1 MISLAHQEPKQKPGW
16 QLYLALAGI
25 ALLYIG
31 FAVRKAALGIDFTDE
46 GLYVAAPLRLKMG
59 EPLFSSEIMTL
70 LCPFEFISQVFFH
83 IFASPTL
90 HQLRLCGWAIHI
102 GVYLAFFLVLFREC
116 RSLLIAFLSSSISFF
131 VSFAWPSTIATP
143 SYKSLS
149 TDFLLLFL
157 CLFFASHRWRSIPA
171 LSLRLF
177 AGLSLLV
184 AVICYPSL
192 VVLIPLTLAYDIRE
206 FYRASGAPMRERL
219 SLAGTSI
226 AIFFAGLLFLGYL
239 GLSGAAAH
247 WLARINLVHN
257 SSLTAFKAGVGYFYG
272 HLFHT
277 LFTQIVSFKHYS
289 SFSLILACFIL
300 VAKQSLLRSWKP
312 FLLAIFQVYS
322 LYTFASQSTGR
333 SDLENFFLPTAFCLV
348 AVNSIIVYLLMEIR
362 LSRAVDFLGFFC
374 ISISLAGCLVY
385 CASTYFFDYYYCW
398 NSGLLALPFAFSF
411 ILATQ
416 VGELCRDRKLR
427 LVLAGAALLVSSY
440 AAFRYDYYG
449 VRRDSKVEKLTADF
463 KIPPLRGIK
472 STPDRVDSIEALYGY
487 LKPQMAKGEP
497 LLAYDDCPMLYF
509 ILEAKPTYGLVW
521 AVRYSK
527 SVETLQELG
536 LEFNSKPL
544 PRFAIRTMI
553 DVSANDW
560 KTAPATNYDNYP
572 LNKSV
577 LASYEL
583 VKTIFP
589 FEVWKLKSS
598 PETREAWAYLAFP
611 SSPR

>member
-1 MISLAHQEPKQKPGW
+1 VTPSAHQGPKQAPGW
-16 QLYLALAGI
+16 QVYLALTGI
-25 ALLYIG
+25 ALLYMC
-31 FAVRKAALGIDFTDE
+31 FAVKKAALGIDFTDE
-46 GLYVAAPLRLKMG
+46 GLYVAAPLRLRMG
-59 EPLFSSEIMTL
+59 ETLFSSEIMTL

-83 IFASPTL
+83 IFSSPTL
-90 HQLRLCGWAIHI
+90 YQLRLCGWAIHT

-206 FYRASGAPMRERL
+206 FYRASGAPMREKL

-226 AIFFAGLLFLGYL
+226 TIFSAGLLLFGYL
-239 GLSGAAAH
+239 CLSGAAAH

-272 HLFHT
+272 HLFYT
-277 LFTQIVSFKHYS
+277 LFSQIVSFKHYS
-289 SFSLILACFIL
+289 SFSLLLVGFIL
-300 VAKQSLLRSWKP
+300 VVKQSLLRSWKP
-312 FLLAIFQVYS
+312 ALLAIFQVYS
-322 LYTFASQSTGR
+322 LYTFASQSNGR
-333 SDLENFFLPTAFCLV
+333 SDIENFFLPTAFCLV
-348 AVNSIIVYLLMEIR
+348 TVNSIIVYLLMEIR
-362 LSRAVDFLGFFC
+362 LSRPINFPALFC
-374 ISISLAGCLVY
+374 VSISLVACLIY

-398 NSGLLALPFAFSF
+398 NSGLLGLPFTFSF
-411 ILATQ
+411 IFSTHIFEFCQ
-416 VGELCRDRKLR
+416 GRKLR

-440 AAFRYDYYG
+440 VAFRYNYYG
-449 VRRDSKVEKLTADF
+449 VRRDSEVEKLTVDF
-463 KIPPLRGIK
+463 KIPPLRGIR

-487 LKPQMAKGEP
+487 LKPQMAKSES
-497 LLAYDDCPMLYF
+497 LLAYDNCPMLYF

-521 AVRYSK
+521 AVRYTK
-527 SVETLQELG
+527 SVETLQELD
-536 LEFNSKPL
+536 LEFKSKPL

-560 KTAPATNYDNYP
+560 KTAPATSYDNYP
-572 LNKSV
+572 LNKSI
-577 LASYEL
+577 LANYEL
-583 VKTIFP
+583 VKTIYP
-589 FEVWKLKSS
+589 FEVWRLKSN
-598 PETREAWAYLAFP
+598 
-611 SSPR
+611 